1 MDLREQKFGI
11 EIEMTGISRDHAAKV
26 LEEYLGIRRVY
37 QGGTYETW
45 VVVDQTNRKWKLMRD
60 SSIDRQRLEQGER
73 VEEPDSDYAV
83 ELVSPVCQYQD
94 IPVIQEAVR
103 RLRRAG
109 AFVNESCG
117 IHIHINAAP
126 FSAAKLRNL
135 VHIMAAKEDMIYRAL
150 QVDQQ
155 RASNYCKKMDRSFLE
170 ALDRQ
175 RPETLEEFKRVWY
188 GGADRS
194 RRHYDPSRYHCL
206 NLHSVFQKGTI
217 EFRAFNSSLHA
228 GKIKAYIQFCLAIT
242 AQAYN
247 QRYARPEPTVS
258 ENEKY
263 TFRTCLLR
271 MGLIGE
277 EFKTARLHLLRHLE
291 GDIAW
296 KDPAQA
302 QEQRERRQRQRAL
315 EAAEAQPEA
324 EQAELDLPDTHSTQD
339 PPEEPS
345 FSGFTM
351 SM

>member
-45 VVVDQTNRKWKLMRD
+45 VVVDQADRNWKLMRD
-60 SSIDRQRLEQGER
+60 SSIDRQRLERGER

-83 ELVSPVCQYQD
+83 ELVSPICQYPD
-94 IPVIQEAVR
+94 IPVIQ
-103 RLRRAG
+103 
-109 AFVNESCG
+109 
-117 IHIHINAAP
+117 
-126 FSAAKLRNL
+126 
-135 VHIMAAKEDMIYRAL
+135 
-150 QVDQQ
+150 
-155 RASNYCKKMDRSFLE
+155 E

-175 RPETLEEFKRVWY
+175 RPETLEEFKLVWY
-188 GGADRS
+188 GGEDRS
-194 RRHYDPSRYHCL
+194 RKHYDPSRYHCL

-247 QRYARPEPTVS
+247 QRRARPEPTVS

-263 TFRTCLLR
+263 TFRTWLLR
-271 MGLIGE
+271 MGLVGE

-315 EAAEAQPEA
+315 ETAEVQPAAELA
-324 EQAELDLPDTHSTQD
+324 LPDIHSTQD

>member
-11 EIEMTGISRDHAAKV
+11 EIEMTGISRDRAAKV

-73 VEEPDSDYAV
+73 VAEPDSDYAV
-83 ELVSPVCQYQD
+83 ELVSPICQYPD

-117 IHIHINAAP
+117 IHVHINAAP

-155 RASNYCKKMDRSFLE
+155 RATDYCQKMDRSFLE

-247 QRYARPEPTVS
+247 QRCARPEPTVS

-263 TFRTCLLR
+263 TFRTWLLR

-315 EAAEAQPEA
+315 EAAEARPEA
-324 EQAELDLPDTHSTQD
+324 EQAELDLPDSHSTQD

-345 FSGFTM
+345 FSGLTM